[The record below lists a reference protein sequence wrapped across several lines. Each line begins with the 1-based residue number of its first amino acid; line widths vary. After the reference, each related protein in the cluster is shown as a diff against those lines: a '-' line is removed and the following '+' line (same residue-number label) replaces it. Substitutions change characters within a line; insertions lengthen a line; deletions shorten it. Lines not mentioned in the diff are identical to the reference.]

1 MSTWNPWHGCHKI
14 SAGCK
19 NCYVYRQ
26 DSKFEKDSSKVFKTQ
41 NFDLP
46 IKRKKNGEYKLKA
59 GEIVNTCFTSDF
71 FVDEADEWR
80 NEVFAMMKQRSDL
93 KFFIITKRIDR
104 FMNCI
109 PPDWK
114 DGYDNVLIAC
124 TVENQEM
131 ADYRLP
137 IYINAPIK
145 HKAIM
150 CAPLLS
156 KIDLSSYLNDK
167 IELVSVGGESGINAK
182 ICYYDYI
189 LDIRNQ
195 CIEKHINFHFHQTGA
210 YFKKDNKV
218 YRILRK
224 FQHSQAKKAN
234 IDICFNPIPLDLS

>member
-1 MSTWNPWHGCHKI
+1 MSIWNPWHGCHKI
-14 SAGCK
+14 SSGCQ
-19 NCYVYRQ
+19 NCYVYRR
-26 DSKFEKDSSKVFKTQ
+26 DSQFEKDSSLVCKTQ

-71 FVDEADEWR
+71 FVEEADKWR
-80 NEVFAMMKQRSDL
+80 NKAFEMIKLRSDL

-104 FMNCI
+104 FISCI
-109 PPDWK
+109 PSDWGN
-114 DGYDNVLIAC
+114 GYDNVLIAC

-145 HKAIM
+145 HKAII
-150 CAPLLS
+150 CSPLLG

-167 IELVSVGGESGINAK
+167 IELVSVGGESGINAR
-182 ICYYDYI
+182 ICNYDYV

-195 CIEKHINFHFHQTGA
+195 CMGKNINFNFHQTGA
-210 YFKKDNKV
+210 FLKKDKKI

-234 IDICFNPIPLDLS
+234 IDLYF